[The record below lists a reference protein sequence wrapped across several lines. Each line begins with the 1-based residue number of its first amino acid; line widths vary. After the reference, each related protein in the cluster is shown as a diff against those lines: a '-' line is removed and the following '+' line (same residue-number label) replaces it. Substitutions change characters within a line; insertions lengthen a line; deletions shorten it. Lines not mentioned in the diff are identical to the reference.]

1 MDYIEN
7 LLAARSAFTFDEQ
20 IRYLGW
26 ALLFLWM
33 FSITYMTREFWF
45 PAAFGRLSEN
55 ERPPP
60 AKRKPDLNSETRS
73 NYTNHDLR
81 LLADVSRKKC
91 EQYLLEKRRFST
103 ND

>member
-1 MDYIEN
+1 
-7 LLAARSAFTFDEQ
+7 
-20 IRYLGW
+20 
-26 ALLFLWM
+26 M

-45 PAAFGRLSEN
+45 PAAFGRLSET

-60 AKRKPDLNSETRS
+60 AKRKPDLNSDTSS
-73 NYTNHDLR
+73 NYTKLEQVISQLSDHDLR